1 MKVRLDQMTSTPS
14 GLVMG
19 VQIRGPKDSWIRFA
33 VLEVPWESVPRY
45 VIDDYWSW
53 ADRDEIVSK
62 LEDVP
67 LDLDWQ

>member
-1 MKVRLDQMTSTPS
+1 MKLRLDQMTSTPQ

-45 VIDDYWSW
+45 VVDDWWRWKDAQTGEDW
-53 ADRDEIVSK
+53 AD
-62 LEDVP
+62 LP
-67 LDLDWQ
+67 LPFDLA